1 MIRFKLFSEDK
12 YSKYN
17 ELLDKKKALIQ
28 THNKD
33 MSKAVAKAMLR
44 VDKQLKEIEKKIG
57 L

>member
-28 THNKD
+28 TNNKD

>member
-1 MIRFKLFSEDK
+1 MIRFKLFCEDK

-28 THNKD
+28 SYNKD

-44 VDKQLKEIEKKIG
+44 IDKQIKELEKKIG

>member
-1 MIRFKLFSEDK
+1 MIRFKLFCEDK

-28 THNKD
+28 SYNKD

>member
-28 THNKD
+28 TYNKD